1 MFVIHIPVIHVKHPH
16 FNNFVQFCSKNSK
29 KFEKNSF
36 DLTLMLTYS
45 MDEKGYIRGF
55 KVFTRNNQVQS
66 VVTLDVPIPISTIK
80 IASINIYFRILQPSL
95 C

>member
-1 MFVIHIPVIHVKHPH
+1 
-16 FNNFVQFCSKNSK
+16 
-29 KFEKNSF
+29 
-36 DLTLMLTYS
+36 MLTYS